1 MNGTL
6 RIGVVLALVSSAVL
20 PRTDYVVSIENTM
33 GHEMDFYYTDG
44 DSVTEKLLGTVPKR
58 DIKEFTI
65 KSPAR
70 TNILIIE
77 RGDAMPNWS
86 DKRPVTLKADTLV
99 EVVF

>member
-1 MNGTL
+1 MNSML
-6 RIGVVLALVSSAVL
+6 RIGVALALIGSAAP
-20 PRTDYVVSIENTM
+20 PRTDYMVSIENRM
-33 GHEMDFYYTDG
+33 GHEMDFYYMDA
-44 DSVTEKLLGTVPKR
+44 DSVPEKLLGSVPGN

-65 KSPAR
+65 QSPAR

-86 DKRPVTLKADTLV
+86 DKRPVTLKADSLV